1 MSRKALGLG
10 ACFDHDLL
18 TEHKENFPTEYFST
32 LTQKPSHPSSSLSWV
47 LSVIHPSPRANAYLE
62 AAHFLPEAQTPWHD
76 TLACL
81 VSAQLTLSPTALRPG
96 AHLHIP
102 SPDHRRTPCPQP
114 ATRESTHTST
124 QGWRQ
129 SSSHESGSIKTE
141 GSHLGTM
148 PLLLNTC
155 LWLIQIHSMETEIW
169 KKMILL

>member
-1 MSRKALGLG
+1 MSRKALGLE

-18 TEHKENFPTEYFST
+18 TEHKENLPTEYFST
-32 LTQKPSHPSSSLSWV
+32 LTQKPSHPSSSLSWF
-47 LSVIHPSPRANAYLE
+47 LSVIRLSPRANAYLE

-114 ATRESTHTST
+114 ATRESTHTSPT
-124 QGWRQ
+124 GEGRVARMSQAPKRQ
-129 SSSHESGSIKTE
+129 KALIWVPCQSYWTR
-141 GSHLGTM
+141 
-148 PLLLNTC
+148 
-155 LWLIQIHSMETEIW
+155 LWLTQIHSMETEIW
-169 KKMILL
+169 KKRILL